1 MRRSIFTIVSFVA
14 LAVGC
19 LPNVYMVDRPTL
31 IEEQAAG
38 DWPDLEKESEAKA
51 LKTQPEPLT
60 PQQMGRSEERV
71 LQTLEGEPR
80 ATPTP
85 ATEKKQ
91 P

>member
-1 MRRSIFTIVSFVA
+1 MKRSTVSLTA
-14 LAVGC
+14 LIALVSAC
-19 LPNVYMVDRPTL
+19 TPTLYMVDRPTL

-38 DWPDLEKESEAKA
+38 EWPDLERESEAHA

-60 PQQMGRSEERV
+60 PQQMGRKDERV

-85 ATEKKQ
+85 AAEKR
-91 P
+91 